1 VKKLFFVCCFVLL
14 SLNITSPLIQDSVTL
29 PIYQEL
35 TIESLTNY
43 LRLNGIEDPFP
54 IVQQAIHETG
64 WFRSRACLEYNNLFG
79 MQALSGGLAIYRDWK
94 ESVEAYCS
102 WLQRRIKEGHLIED
116 YYTFL
121 IAVHYA
127 EDPLYIKKLKGI
139 KLESV
144 GIFDIDQ

>member
-1 VKKLFFVCCFVLL
+1 MKRLFFVCFFVLL
-14 SLNITSPLIQDSVTL
+14 SLKITSPLVESSTTL
-29 PIYQEL
+29 PVYKEL
-35 TIESLTNY
+35 TIESLIRY
-43 LRLNGIEDPFP
+43 LRLNGIDNPLP
-54 IVQQAIHETG
+54 IVRQAIHETG
-64 WFRSRACLEYNNLFG
+64 WFKSRACLEDNNLFG